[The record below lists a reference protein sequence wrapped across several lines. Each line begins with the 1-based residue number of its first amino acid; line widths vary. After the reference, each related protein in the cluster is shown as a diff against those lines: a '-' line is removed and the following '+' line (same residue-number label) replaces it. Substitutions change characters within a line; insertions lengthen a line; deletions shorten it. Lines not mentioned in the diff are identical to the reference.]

1 MLQVKKVY
9 AIFFTLGS
17 LLSFPRNRNAVHNKQ
32 LITGSLKPGV
42 THHCKRKAVQTLVK

>member
-17 LLSFPRNRNAVHNKQ
+17 LLSFQRNRNAVQKKQ
-32 LITGSLKPGV
+32 LLTGSLKPG
-42 THHCKRKAVQTLVK
+42 